1 MTTESTATPASGAG
15 RSRRTKI
22 FVLAGLLVALALA
35 GIGSFYASSDP
46 DGLTK
51 VSDDK
56 GFAGSEKQHD
66 LTDAPLA
73 GYDTKEVDNDRLSGG
88 VAGVIGV
95 GVTFVIAGGAAVLIR
110 RSGKPADGS
119 GNPADAGTSPDPT
132 DGSRDPADAGTSRT

>member
-1 MTTESTATPASGAG
+1 MTTESSSPDAG

-35 GIGSFYASSDP
+35 GIGSYYASSDP

-51 VSDDK
+51 VSEDK
-56 GFAGSEKQHD
+56 GFAESEKQHNLSD
-66 LTDAPLA
+66 SPLA

-95 GVTFVIAGGAAVLIR
+95 GVTFVIAGGAALLIR
-110 RSGKPADGS
+110 RRGK
-119 GNPADAGTSPDPT
+119 PT
-132 DGSRDPADAGTSRT
+132 DGSRDPADAGTSRDPADAGTSRT